1 MISSDEIIG
10 FKRVLTLWL
19 KVDVLRMLL
28 FAHFVHAKGRLI
40 RINIVQH
47 VGILISSQPFV
58 FPVKSEG
65 LCSFE
70 VFAEILLTY
79 VDGVNPGRLTFLH
92 LDREVLER
100 IRVLHGRTVTRLSHG
115 VDGRD
120 RVDLRYTGQL
130 SNLWLHLF

>member
-58 FPVKSEG
+58 FPVKSVSSDGIIGRSSERDTQSKVSCNVG
-65 LCSFE
+65 KINQESLEESYKE
-70 VFAEILLTY
+70 V
-79 VDGVNPGRLTFLH
+79 P
-92 LDREVLER
+92 
-100 IRVLHGRTVTRLSHG
+100 SH
-115 VDGRD
+115 DNTDSELPELARSSSPPS
-120 RVDLRYTGQL
+120 Y
-130 SNLWLHLF
+130 